1 MTTIA
6 MIAVIA
12 SALFHSGYNLM
23 IKASDEKTLFMW
35 SIFLVADVAGWGF
48 GWLFV
53 PGFSAFEPLVFLVA
67 AFSASFFTLYHLC
80 AARAYA
86 SDEGDLSLSYPLT
99 TLAPIFIPIWAYLFL
114 GNSFTVMVIAGILI
128 TTAGTICIQLKPGLG
143 RWRFGSVGLRS
154 EAVSFALLASFLYS
168 FGAISD
174 KVGVDRG
181 GFYLFAVYLMT
192 MILTYFT
199 FVVLFSPRLRN
210 RVLHC
215 FIRYPFRVLLGGTLL
230 LFSNISYRY
239 GLEITDVSYAAG
251 VRQAATLFGVL
262 MGVFL
267 LKESYGLLRFLASLV
282 IALGIALIKVG

>member
-1 MTTIA
+1 

-12 SALFHSGYNLM
+12 SALFHSGYNLL

-35 SIFLVADVAGWGF
+35 SIFLVGNVLGWGF
-48 GWLFV
+48 GWLAV
-53 PGFSAFEPLVFLVA
+53 PGFSAFEPMVFLVA

-86 SDEGDLSLSYPLT
+86 SDQGDLSLSYPLT
-99 TLAPIFIPIWAYLFL
+99 TLAPVFIPLWAYLFL
-114 GNSFTVMVIAGILI
+114 GNAFTVMVIAGILV
-128 TTAGTICIQLKPGLG
+128 TTTGTICIQLKPGMG
-143 RWRFGSVGLRS
+143 RSRFSSVGLRS

-168 FGAISD
+168 FGAVSD

-181 GFYLFAVYLMT
+181 GYYLFAVYLMT

-199 FVVLFSPRLRN
+199 FVVFFNPRLRK
-210 RVLHC
+210 RTLHC
-215 FIRYPFRVLLGGTLL
+215 FIRYPFRVILGGTLL
-230 LFSNISYRY
+230 LFSNLAYRY

-251 VRQAATLFGVL
+251 VRQIATLFGVL

-267 LKESYGLLRFLASLV
+267 LKEPYGLLRFLASLV
-282 IALGIALIKVG
+282 IALGIALIKMG